1 MHACLCMDNK
11 TYAIGGRNPNIS
23 LGAKENTIDMLDLSM
38 SKPEWTVLPAPMKEA
53 RYAFAA
59 VVDYSGNIV
68 VTGGSLDNG
77 TTSTVEVFD
86 TPNQVWKSAH
96 SLPQMLPPRAFHSL
110 ITLDNGRVL
119 VALGGRILQS
129 PATASV
135 EFLRLD
141 NDGKPLQWIPMP
153 SMNNAGNS
161 FAVVATTITAPSGIL
176 VASPWDGNAPK
187 GHDGVPRRTSATS
200 STGLCSPP
208 PCGETGTEGK
218 RTYRKY
224 IQGGMD

>member
-1 MHACLCMDNK
+1 
-11 TYAIGGRNPNIS
+11 
-23 LGAKENTIDMLDLSM
+23 M
-38 SKPEWTVLPAPMKEA
+38 SQLEWTVLPARMKEA
-53 RYAFAA
+53 RYACAA
-59 VVDYSGNIV
+59 VVDYNGNVV
-68 VTGGSLDNG
+68 VTGGSVHNG
-77 TTSTVEVFD
+77 AISTVEVFD
-86 TPNQVWKSAH
+86 TRNQVWESAH
-96 SLPQMLPPRAFHSL
+96 SLPPMLTPRAFHSL
-110 ITLDNGRVL
+110 VALDNGRVL
-119 VALGGRILQS
+119 VALGGTTRTAY
-129 PATASV
+129 ATASV
-135 EFLRLD
+135 ELLRLD